1 MPDFTAVEIEA
12 EEIATPLSTS
22 FFDDVRTLVTGAL
35 FTAAV
40 AVAGTILFTVAL
52 TIAVVGS
59 PLVAA
64 AVAVVVLR
72 HRRAERTRSLTLRPA
87 TS

>member
-12 EEIATPLSTS
+12 DEIDSPLTTT
-22 FFDDVRTLVTGAL
+22 FLDDVRTLVTGAL
-35 FTAAV
+35 FSAAG
-40 AVAGTILFTVAL
+40 AVVGTILFTLAL
-52 TIAVVGS
+52 TVAVVGS